1 VIKFVSVFTI
11 LLALLN
17 ADGGKGCI
25 EISPYQGGFYQM
37 TEDDYVDPT
46 FDAFYGYIEYSGKRK
61 YPVFLE
67 ILKKVKY
74 TGTYDIE

>member
-1 VIKFVSVFTI
+1 MTSLEIKSR
-11 LLALLN
+11 

-46 FDAFYGYIEYSGKRK
+46 FDAFYGYIDCRAGNESIRFFWRSSKRWNI
-61 YPVFLE
+61 PE
-67 ILKKVKY
+67 PTISS
-74 TGTYDIE
+74 